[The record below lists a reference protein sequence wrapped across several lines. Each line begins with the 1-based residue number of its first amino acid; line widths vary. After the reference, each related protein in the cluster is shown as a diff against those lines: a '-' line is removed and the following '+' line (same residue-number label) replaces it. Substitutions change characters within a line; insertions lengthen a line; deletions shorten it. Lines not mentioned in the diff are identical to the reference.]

1 MRRAFTRCLPA
12 HLPMVLMLGV
22 TCQVGQVVVL
32 RELLMVFHGNEL
44 SLGIILAAWMLW
56 AGIGSRLGAAALGR
70 WPDAER
76 LLRIDAALVALLLPA
91 TVLLI
96 RALPAAFDAPPGAL
110 LSLFD
115 MAVAS
120 LTVMAPLTALLGAQF
135 VLLARV
141 WRAHDSAGGAAGA
154 PAAGDVGG
162 TGAAGAAKT
171 YVGEAAGNALGGLAF
186 TLVLV
191 HHLDAVQTAL
201 AIGAA
206 MLAAVL
212 AGRRPVAGLAVA
224 AVGLA
229 LMPLASRLDDGAT
242 RLQWQLRAPRYELL
256 ETHRSRYGTI
266 AVLGRDDQV
275 SFYQSGHLVFA
286 TGGADERAV
295 GLEEQRR

>member
-1 MRRAFTRCLPA
+1 MRRAFTRRLPA

-44 SLGIILAAWMLW
+44 SLGIILASWMLW
-56 AGIGSRLGAAALGR
+56 VGIGSGLGAAALRR

-115 MAVAS
+115 MVVAS
-120 LTVMAPLTALLGAQF
+120 LTLTAPLTTLLGAQF
-135 VLLARV
+135 VLLARI
-141 WRAHDSAGGAAGA
+141 WRARDPAGEAS
-154 PAAGDVGG
+154 
-162 TGAAGAAKT
+162 GAAGAAKT

-191 HHLDAVQTAL
+191 HHLDAIQTAL
-201 AIGAA
+201 AVGAA

-212 AGRRPVAGLAVA
+212 AGRRPVAGRRGRRRRPGADAAGVA
-224 AVGLA
+224 ARRRLDAAPVAAAGAAVRAARHAPLA
-229 LMPLASRLDDGAT
+229 LRHDRGAPPATTRSPSTRAVTSCSRPVARTNVRSASRS
-242 RLQWQLRAPRYELL
+242 
-256 ETHRSRYGTI
+256 SR
-266 AVLGRDDQV
+266 R
-275 SFYQSGHLVFA
+275 
-286 TGGADERAV
+286 
-295 GLEEQRR
+295 

>member
-1 MRRAFTRCLPA
+1 MRRALIRRVPA
-12 HLPMVLMLGV
+12 HLSMVLMLGV
-22 TCQVGQVVVL
+22 TGQVGQVLVL

-56 AGIGSRLGAAALGR
+56 VGIGSRLGAAALQH

-96 RALPAAFDAPPGAL
+96 RVLPAAFGAPPGAL

-115 MAVAS
+115 MVVAS

-135 VLLARV
+135 VLLARI
-141 WRAHDSAGGAAGA
+141 WRARDAAGQ
-154 PAAGDVGG
+154 
-162 TGAAGAAKT
+162 TSGAAGAAKT
-171 YVGEAAGNALGGLAF
+171 YVGEAVGNALGGLAF

-212 AGRRPVAGLAVA
+212 ARRSPGIGLAVA
-224 AVGLA
+224 AAGLA
-229 LMPLASRLDDGAT
+229 LMPLASHLDDGAT
-242 RLQWQLRAPRYELL
+242 RLQWRL
-256 ETHRSRYGTI
+256 
-266 AVLGRDDQV
+266 
-275 SFYQSGHLVFA
+275 
-286 TGGADERAV
+286 
-295 GLEEQRR
+295 